1 MRALFSVAVGV
12 PVLATVAGQSLV
24 TMSGLSV
31 PVLAPRAAET
41 IGIDPGN
48 IGAYTALVYA
58 AATVTSPISG
68 GLLARYGGLRIQQV
82 ALLMAS
88 LGLILFAIGHPFA
101 VIVSALAIGCGV
113 GPATPASSHILAR
126 QTPPPLQ
133 PMAFSIKQTG
143 VPMGGALAG
152 LLAPPLVLLLDWQGA
167 ALVLASA
174 GIACALAIQPLRGW
188 LDSDRRPDGPRA
200 PIRIRGPLTLIFS
213 HPGLRRLAL
222 SSFVFSAMQLSVSAF
237 LVVFFVEAIGLDL
250 TRAGIAYAIA
260 QAGGVIG
267 RIIWGALAETVL
279 RTRTLVILVGIAT
292 AGSMAVLVQA
302 DATWPFWLLAGIAA
316 LLGATA
322 IGWTGLYLAEVARL
336 APPGRAGEATGGA
349 MFMTFGGVVFGPP
362 LVTGI
367 LAATGSYPAAFLTL
381 AALNLAAAAWLAAG
395 RDDRKRE

>member
-1 MRALFSVAVGV
+1 MRALVSVAVGV
-12 PVLATVAGQSLV
+12 PVLATVVGQSLV

-48 IGAYTALVYA
+48 VGAYTAIVYA
-58 AATVTSPISG
+58 AATITSPIAG

-82 ALLMAS
+82 ALAMAS
-88 LGLILFAIGHPFA
+88 LGLVLFAVGHPLA
-101 VIVSALAIGCGV
+101 AIVSALAIGCGV

-143 VPMGGALAG
+143 VPIGGALAG

-167 ALVLASA
+167 ALALASA
-174 GIACALAIQPLRGW
+174 GIVCALALQPLRGW
-188 LDSDRRPDGPRA
+188 LDADRRPDGPRA
-200 PIRIRGPLTLIFS
+200 RIRIRGPLALIFS
-213 HPGLRRLAL
+213 HAGLRRLAL
-222 SSFVFSAMQLSVSAF
+222 ASFVFSAMQLSVSAF

-260 QAGGVIG
+260 QAGGVVG

-279 RTRTLVILVGIAT
+279 RTRTLVILVGVAT
-292 AGSMAVLVQA
+292 ALSMAVLVQA
-302 DATWPFWLLAGIAA
+302 DASWPFWLLAGIAA

-362 LVTGI
+362 LVTAI

-395 RDDRKRE
+395 RNDKKPE

>member
-12 PVLATVAGQSLV
+12 PVLATVVGQSLV

-41 IGIDPGN
+41 IGIDPGAV
-48 IGAYTALVYA
+48 GAYTAVVYA
-58 AATVTSPISG
+58 AATVTSPIAG
-68 GLLARYGGLRIQQV
+68 GLLARYGGMRIQQV
-82 ALLMAS
+82 ALVMAS
-88 LGLILFAIGHPFA
+88 LGLLLFALGHPLA
-101 VIVSALAIGCGV
+101 AIVSALAIGCGV

-143 VPMGGALAG
+143 VPLGGALAG

-174 GIACALAIQPLRGW
+174 GIACALALQPLRAW
-188 LDSDRRPDGPRA
+188 LDDDRKPDGPRA
-200 PIRIRGPLTLIFS
+200 RIRIRGPLALIFS

-222 SSFVFSAMQLSVSAF
+222 ASFVFSAMQLSVSAF

-279 RTRTLVILVGIAT
+279 RTRTLVILVGMAT
-292 AGSMAVLVQA
+292 AVSMAVLVQA

-381 AALNLAAAAWLAAG
+381 AAFNIVAAAWLAAG
-395 RDDRKRE
+395 RDEPRRE

>member
-1 MRALFSVAVGV
+1 MRGLLTIAVGV

-24 TMSGLSV
+24 TMSGLAV

-41 IGIDPGN
+41 IGIDPGA
-48 IGAYTALVYA
+48 IGAFTAIVYA
-58 AATVTSPISG
+58 AATVTSPIAG
-68 GLLARYGGLRIQQV
+68 GLLARYGGLRIQQLALV
-82 ALLMAS
+82 MASFGLVLFALGHPLAALL
-88 LGLILFAIGHPFA
+88 
-101 VIVSALAIGCGV
+101 SALSIGCGV

-126 QTPPPLQ
+126 QTPPALQ

-143 VPMGGALAG
+143 VPIGGALAG
-152 LLAPPLVLLLDWQGA
+152 LVAPPLVLLFDWQTA
-167 ALVLASA
+167 ALILAA
-174 GIACALAIQPLRGW
+174 GGILCALLLQPLRPW
-188 LDSDRRPDGPRA
+188 LDGDRNPDGPRA
-200 PIRIRGPLTLIFS
+200 RIRIRGPLALIFAD
-213 HPGLRRLAL
+213 PALRRLAIA
-222 SSFVFSAMQLSVSAF
+222 SFVFSAMQLSVSAF

-260 QAGGVIG
+260 QGGGVVG
-267 RIIWGALAETVL
+267 RIIWGAMAETMF
-279 RTRTLVILVGIAT
+279 RTRTLVILVGVAT
-292 AGSMAVLVQA
+292 AASMAILVQA
-302 DATWPFWLLAGIAA
+302 DGSWPFWLLCSIAA

-381 AALNLAAAAWLAAG
+381 AVLNLLAAAWLAAG
-395 RDDRKRE
+395 REHARE